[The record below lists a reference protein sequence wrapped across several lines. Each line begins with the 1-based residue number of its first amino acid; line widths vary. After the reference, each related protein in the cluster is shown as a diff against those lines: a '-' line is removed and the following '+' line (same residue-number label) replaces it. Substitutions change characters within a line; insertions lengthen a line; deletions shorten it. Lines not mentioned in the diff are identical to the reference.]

1 MAKSWPSN
9 YKIAIMQKSLTIIGA
24 GAWGSALAIILSDK
38 FDEIFLID
46 RDKENIKKLGRQHPA
61 LSRPFTNAIT
71 LSHDISSV
79 AKSEGVLIAAP
90 SYAFSDILE
99 KIKPHLNEH
108 QYISWATKGFDSYN
122 ECFLHETFNK
132 ILPAYKAC
140 IISGPTFA
148 TEIVE
153 KKPAAIVVASKDKKI
168 RDYWART
175 IQTNALRA
183 YTNTDIIGVQVGGCV
198 KNILAIAAGIANGL
212 SFGANTQAALITRGL
227 AEMTRLGVALG
238 AEKLT
243 FQGLSGMGDLILTCS
258 DDLSRNRRFGK
269 ELANNN
275 SIDKALSNIGAT
287 VEGFN
292 ALRLVLG
299 IAKKH
304 QIEMPICEQ
313 VLAVVEGRKT
323 PTDAVTD
330 LLLRKSNPEY

>member
-1 MAKSWPSN
+1 
-9 YKIAIMQKSLTIIGA
+9 MQKSLTIIGA
-24 GAWGSALAIILSDK
+24 GAWGSALAIILGDK

-46 RDKENIKKLGRQHPA
+46 SDKENIKKLGKQHPV
-61 LSRPFTNAIT
+61 LSKPFPKNVRIGN
-71 LSHDISSV
+71 DISSV

-99 KIKPHLNEH
+99 NIKPHLNVH
-108 QYISWATKGFDSYN
+108 HNIAWATKGFDSYN
-122 ECFLHETFNK
+122 ECLLHETFNK
-132 ILPAYKAC
+132 ILPTYKGC

-153 KKPAAIVVASKDKKI
+153 RKPSAIVVASKDKKT
-168 RDYWART
+168 RDFWASI
-175 IQTNALRA
+175 IQTDRLRA

-198 KNILAIAAGIANGL
+198 KNILAIAAGVANGL
-212 SFGANTQAALITRGL
+212 GFGANTQAALITRGL

-243 FQGLSGMGDLILTCS
+243 FQGLSGMGDLVLTCS

-275 SIDKALSNIGAT
+275 STDEALSNIGAT

-292 ALRLVLG
+292 ALRLVIG
-299 IAKKH
+299 HAKKH

-323 PTDAVTD
+323 PTDAVND
-330 LLLRKSNPEY
+330 LLLRKPNPEY